1 MGIGELVGLIIIYA
15 GLLLICFGVYAVL
28 RLDSFYARMVIT
40 SKIEVM
46 GFAVVVLGAVVV
58 TGFSPAS
65 LKLLVILF
73 FELLTA
79 SIGAHSIARSAW
91 KSGYHVKNHFP
102 RGEDA

>member
-1 MGIGELVGLIIIYA
+1 MAVGELIGLGIIFA
-15 GLLLICFGVYAVL
+15 GLVLICFGVYAVL

-46 GFAVVVLGAVVV
+46 GFAVVVVGAMVISGV
-58 TGFSPAS
+58 SPTS
-65 LKLLVILF
+65 LKLMVILL

-102 RGEDA
+102 PAEGA